1 MWGEFLFT
9 FRHPEVYT
17 ALALEDASKDEDIES
32 DCVGEMLDLHKRSII
47 ETQSIEKHDV
57 RMFFCFLLVIFS

>member
-1 MWGEFLFT
+1 MFT

-57 RMFFCFLLVIFS
+57 RTFFLFFISYFQLIW

>member
-1 MWGEFLFT
+1 MFT

-17 ALALEDASKDEDIES
+17 ALALEDANKDEDIES

-57 RMFFCFLLVIFS
+57 RTFILFFISYFQLIW